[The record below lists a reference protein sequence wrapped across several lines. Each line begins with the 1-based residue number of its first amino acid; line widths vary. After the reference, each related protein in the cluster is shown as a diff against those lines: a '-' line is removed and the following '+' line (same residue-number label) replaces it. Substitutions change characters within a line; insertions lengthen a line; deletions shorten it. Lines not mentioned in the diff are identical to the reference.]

1 MTLRDRILSTVLL
14 SLVCGAAPASGA
26 CTRNEPGWLW
36 NYDGRIGEEPARL
49 TLVFSG
55 EEVKGEYVLSEALEE
70 VALTGRIAAGTALT
84 LEARDRDGKPA
95 GRVVASFPTRDPEG
109 KFGDSEL
116 ACEVVAGRWE
126 SPDGSVT
133 RPLYFAMDGG
143 TSGSLA
149 RRYAAAGV
157 KDDERVHLTARKLR
171 QAMRDADWPAA
182 AALMSYPVAVA
193 LPQESRRYAN
203 AAELLAARER
213 VFTPP
218 FVRKLANSVPRNF
231 FVRDEG
237 VMLGNGEI
245 WFGADGR
252 VIAINNFIP
261 DPDAPPRHPAEDE
274 ALRAGLPADVAAYV
288 GRARACLHWGG
299 EEPYDAERASQIRA
313 EVERLGCTRLEA
325 DERALRRTHLDDPQ
339 ALRALRKA
347 RTP

>member
-1 MTLRDRILSTVLL
+1 MRRTPFAGALALAACLI
-14 SLVCGAAPASGA
+14 AAPAA
-26 CTRNEPGWLW
+26 AVCRQNQPGWLW
-36 NYDGRIGEEPARL
+36 NYNGRIGEEAARL

-55 EEVKGEYVLSEALEE
+55 ESLAGEYVLSEALED
-70 VALTGRIAAGTALT
+70 VALTGRIEAGSAITLAARAADGTAAG
-84 LEARDRDGKPA
+84 RI
-95 GRVVASFPTRDPEG
+95 VATFPERDPEG

-116 ACEVVAGRWE
+116 ACEVVVGRWE
-126 SPDGSVT
+126 SPDGSIS

-143 TSGSLA
+143 TAGSLA

-157 KDDERVHLTARKLR
+157 KDDERVHDTARKLR
-171 QAMRDADWPAA
+171 QAVRESDWPAVMT
-182 AALMSYPVAVA
+182 LMAYPVAVA
-193 LPQESRRYAN
+193 LPQGNRRYAS
-203 AAELLAARER
+203 APELLAAREQ

-218 FVRKLANSVPRNF
+218 FVQRIATSVPRNF

-237 VMLGNGEI
+237 VMFGNGEI

-274 ALRAGLPADVAAYV
+274 ALRDGLPADVAAFI

-313 EVERLGCTRLEA
+313 EVERLGCARLDG
-325 DERALRRTHLDDPQ
+325 DERALRRSHLDDPQ

>member
-1 MTLRDRILSTVLL
+1 MNLRAAILAIVVSGLALPGPVLAE
-14 SLVCGAAPASGA
+14 CR
-26 CTRNEPGWLW
+26 RNEPGWLW
-36 NYDGRIGEEPARL
+36 NYEGRIGEERARL

-55 EEVKGEYVLSEALEE
+55 EELEGEYVLSESLVD
-70 VALTGRIAAGTALT
+70 VALSGRIEAGSALT
-84 LEARDRDGKPA
+84 LEARDAAAERV
-95 GRVVASFPTRDPEG
+95 GRIVASFPTRDPEG

-116 ACEVVAGRWE
+116 ACEVVSGRWE
-126 SPDGSVT
+126 SADGART
-133 RPLYFAMDGG
+133 QPLYFAMDGG
-143 TSGSLA
+143 TAGALG

-157 KDDERVHLTARKLR
+157 ADDERVHAVARELR
-171 QAMRDADWPAA
+171 QALRARDWPAA
-182 AALMSYPVAVA
+182 AALMAYPLAVA
-193 LPQESRRYAN
+193 LPEGSRRYAS
-203 AAELLAARER
+203 ARELLAAGER

-218 FVRKLANSVPRNF
+218 FVERIANSVPRNL

-252 VIAINNFIP
+252 VVAINNFLP

-274 ALRAGLPADVAAYV
+274 ALRAGLPSDVAAYI

-299 EEPYDAERASQIRA
+299 EEPYDAERASQIRM
-313 EVERLGCTRLEA
+313 EVERLGCAQLESE
-325 DERALRRTHLDDPQ
+325 ERTLRRRHLDDPQ